1 MKIVNMK
8 IMLDDIQKV
17 CYKQGEMKIGLDGVV
32 IFCYKWREMR
42 YVRYLRIANEE
53 E

>member
-1 MKIVNMK
+1 
-8 IMLDDIQKV
+8 MLDDIQKV